1 MSMFQRILVW
11 VSAIALLIFVF
22 VIHKS
27 VSTLK
32 TTVQGHTTALN
43 KPVIVAE
50 IFPGVP
56 AAFAERWSTATQGTG
71 LTSQDHLW
79 LTLYLTNSGQSQGR
93 GIAANLALLPAI
105 SAIYPDSG
113 ALVGNPVVVAE
124 GTGQTRVTFS
134 FLSLAP
140 GNAHTVFIALRPDN
154 LTGPPYEGPAQHQWV
169 AQHRAHWVQFTVTAE
184 EQTTFV
190 QYGFAS
196 PLSDRQAASRPAG
209 ASTSPGARQS
219 AARSTP

>member
-1 MSMFQRILVW
+1 MSTLQRVLVW
-11 VSAIALLIFVF
+11 TGAVALVIFVF

-32 TTVQGHTTALN
+32 TTVQGHAALD
-43 KPVIVAE
+43 KPVIAAE
-50 IFPGVP
+50 VFPGIP
-56 AAFAERWSTATQGTG
+56 AAFAERWSTATQSTD
-71 LTSQDHLW
+71 LTPQDHLW
-79 LTLYLTNSGQSQGR
+79 LTVYVANMGQSQVR
-93 GIAANLALLPAI
+93 DITANLVLLPAI

-124 GTGQTRVTFS
+124 SGRQTRAMFS

-140 GNAHTVFIALRPDN
+140 GNAHTVFIALRPDD
-154 LTGPPYEGPAQHQWV
+154 LTGPPYEAPVQHQWV
-169 AQHRAHWVQFTVTAE
+169 AEHRAHWVQFTVTAE
-184 EQTTFV
+184 EHTPFV

-196 PLSDRQAASRPAG
+196 PLSDRQAASSPAG
-209 ASTSPGARQS
+209 ASDSPEARQS

>member
-1 MSMFQRILVW
+1 MSTFQRVLVW
-11 VSAIALLIFVF
+11 VGALALVIFVF

-32 TTVQGHTTALN
+32 TTVQRHTAALD
-43 KPVIVAE
+43 KPVIAAE
-50 IFPGVP
+50 VFPGVP
-56 AAFAERWSTATQGTG
+56 AAFAERWSTATQSTG
-71 LTSQDHLW
+71 LTPQDHLW
-79 LTLYLTNSGQSQGR
+79 LTLYLTNIGQSQVR
-93 GIAANLALLPAI
+93 DIAANLVLLPAI

-124 GTGQTRVTFS
+124 GTGRTRAMFS

-154 LTGPPYEGPAQHQWV
+154 LTGPPYEAPAQHQWV
-169 AQHRAHWVQFTVTAE
+169 AQHRAYWMQFTVTAE
-184 EQTTFV
+184 EHTTLV

-196 PLSDRQAASRPAG
+196 PLSDRQAASSPAG

-219 AARSTP
+219 AAHSTP